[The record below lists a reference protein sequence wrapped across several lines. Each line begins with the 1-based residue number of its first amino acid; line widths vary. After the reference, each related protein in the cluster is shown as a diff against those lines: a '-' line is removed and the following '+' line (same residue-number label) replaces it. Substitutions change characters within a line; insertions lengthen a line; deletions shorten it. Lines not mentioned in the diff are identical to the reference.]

1 MLPIGA
7 LLVGS
12 FLKSSTLETQ
22 LRLKITSWTFPE
34 KVDTELSYTK
44 SLLILHWTLVP

>member
-22 LRLKITSWTFPE
+22 LRLKIKRKVLTSAYPADKPVRFMQ
-34 KVDTELSYTK
+34 S
-44 SLLILHWTLVP
+44 